1 MGVDESADFFYNPL
15 RVLNFI
21 IFMLKTEIAQ
31 ILQKINA
38 RLALH
43 GGSVALVD
51 FDPGAQKLTLKLQG
65 ACQGCP
71 MAQLTTENFIKQEI
85 VKQYPEIKQ
94 IKMEK
99 SNAQD

>member
-1 MGVDESADFFYNPL
+1 MSKAKISE
-15 RVLNFI
+15 
-21 IFMLKTEIAQ
+21 
-31 ILQKINA
+31 ILQAINA
-38 RLALH
+38 KLALH

-51 FDPGAQKLTLKLQG
+51 FDQDAQKLTLKLQG

-85 VKQYPEIKQ
+85 IKKYPNLKE

-99 SNAQD
+99 